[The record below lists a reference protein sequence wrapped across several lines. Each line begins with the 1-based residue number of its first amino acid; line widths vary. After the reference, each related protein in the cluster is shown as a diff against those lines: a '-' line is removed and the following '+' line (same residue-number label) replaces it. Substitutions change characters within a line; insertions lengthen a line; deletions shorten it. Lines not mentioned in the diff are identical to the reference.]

1 MSEKENLNFEDH
13 KNCSEAAQIDQ
24 KINLLEKIKI
34 DIDGLKEN
42 HKELIRNKKIKIKKT
57 IKF

>member
-13 KNCSEAAQIDQ
+13 KNCLEAAQIDK
-24 KINLLEKIKI
+24 KINLLENIKI
-34 DIDGLKEN
+34 DVDGLKEN
-42 HKELIRNKKIKIKKT
+42 HKELIKNKKINMKKT